1 MKKKEKQVTLSS
13 KVYET
18 VKEKIIS
25 GEIAQ
30 GSKITEDGLSK
41 EFGISRGPL
50 REALRQLES
59 DRLINRIPHAGI
71 RVVTL
76 TRDLMKDVY
85 VMREALEGMSARL
98 AAENMTEKEV
108 EELFSLLNTHE
119 KEIHK
124 EQGKLYFQNEGDL
137 DFHYKIAEAS
147 NNNWLRDLLTG
158 ELYQLLRVS
167 RHQTSQI
174 PNRPHKALAEHR
186 NIAVA
191 IENRDPELA
200 EILMRRHI
208 SGAWKQVEQFLLS
221 LEHQEQENTN
231 LSSINKQCH

>member
-1 MKKKEKQVTLSS
+1 MKKTEKQMTLSS

-30 GSKITEDGLSK
+30 GSKITEDSLSK

-50 REALRQLES
+50 REALRHLES

-76 TRDLMKDVY
+76 TKDLMKDVY

-98 AAENMTEKEV
+98 AAENMTAKQV
-108 EELFSLLNTHE
+108 GELFSLLDAHE
-119 KEIHK
+119 EEIHK
-124 EQGKLYFQNEGDL
+124 KQGKLYFQNEGDL

-147 NNNWLRDLLTG
+147 NNNWLRDLLSG

-167 RHQTSQI
+167 RHHICQI

-186 NIAVA
+186 NIAMA
-191 IENRDPELA
+191 IESRDPELA
-200 EILMRRHI
+200 ELLMRRHI
-208 SGAWKQVEQFLLS
+208 SGAWKQVEQIVLKL
-221 LEHQEQENTN
+221 
-231 LSSINKQCH
+231 KY